1 MTGRVN
7 KMDSHIQGVKCVV
20 NTCHYWGS
28 DHCHAQTIE
37 IQAPN
42 AKTSEMTDCATF
54 VPGGGMS

>member
-7 KMDSHIQGVKCVV
+7 KMDSPIQGVKCVV
-20 NTCHYWGS
+20 NTCHYWGN

-54 VPGGGMS
+54 APSDMR